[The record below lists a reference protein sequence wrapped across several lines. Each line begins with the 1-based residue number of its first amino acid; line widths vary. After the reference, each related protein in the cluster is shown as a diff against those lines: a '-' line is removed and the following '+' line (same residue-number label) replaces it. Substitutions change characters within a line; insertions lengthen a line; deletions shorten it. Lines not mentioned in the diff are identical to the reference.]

1 MRARIKKNDIVIA
14 VAGRERFS
22 RKTGKVLMVQEEAGK
37 VVVQGLNFVKRH
49 TKPSSKNQ
57 KGGIVEQ
64 EAALP
69 LSNVM
74 LFCPRCK
81 RGVRVGIKLLP
92 DGTKVRICK
101 RCGETLDR

>member
-14 VAGRERFS
+14 VAGRERFA
-22 RKTGKVLMVQEEAGK
+22 RKTGKVLLVQEEAGK

-49 TKPSSKNQ
+49 TKPSAKNQ

-74 LFCPRCK
+74 LYCPRCK
-81 RGVRVGIKLLP
+81 RGVRVGMKRLP
-92 DGTKVRICK
+92 DGAKVRICK

>member
-14 VAGRERFS
+14 VAGRERFA
-22 RKTGKVLMVQEEAGK
+22 RKTGKVLMVQKEAGK

-57 KGGIVEQ
+57 KGGIIEQ
-64 EAALP
+64 EASLP

-81 RGVRVGIKLLP
+81 RGVRVGLKVLP
-92 DGTKVRICK
+92 DQTKVRICK

>member
-14 VAGRERFS
+14 VAGRERFA
-22 RKTGKVLMVQEEAGK
+22 RKTGKVLMVQEETGK
-37 VVVQGLNFVKRH
+37 IVVQGLNFVKRH

-57 KGGIVEQ
+57 KGGIIEQ
-64 EAALP
+64 EAPLP

-81 RGVRVGIKLLP
+81 RGVRVGTKVLP
-92 DGTKVRICK
+92 DRTKVRICK